1 MLARSFVLACIDRE
15 IHKNVKWKRGPRNPV
30 NPHIANNDTDCH
42 FLQVAFVAYTLK
54 QPSTIHWAPNGS
66 VPQNICSS
74 GNFLLGGRRGRNNMS
89 LKGKC
94 SWEKTIQGVWFDLI
108 SGIAAMCYFSASSL
122 PPPPH
127 SPLKGVIS
135 LLGHTYFP
143 TAPPPPHWR
152 C

>member
-1 MLARSFVLACIDRE
+1 MHSLSFLHPVLYSLHRA

-30 NPHIANNDTDCH
+30 NPHMVIVY
-42 FLQVAFVAYTLK
+42 FFAYTLERA
-54 QPSTIHWAPNGS
+54 STTHWAPNGS

-74 GNFLLGGRRGRNNMS
+74 DNFLLVVDVEEIICPWKES
-89 LKGKC
+89 APGK
-94 SWEKTIQGVWFDLI
+94 KTIQGVWFDLM
-108 SGIAAMCYFSASSL
+108 SGIAAMCYFSALSPP

-127 SPLKGVIS
+127 TPLQGVNS

-143 TAPPPPHWR
+143 TATPHPHWR